1 MTWKDA
7 LVDALVGLLSATA
20 AAAWVLAGFM
30 TLFFGH
36 LLGVV
41 VWGVTTVATVAFIL
55 LSQWG
60 SRRERARN

>member
-7 LVDALVGLLSATA
+7 LVDAMIGLLSAAA
-20 AAAWVLAGFM
+20 AAAWALAGFV

-36 LLGVV
+36 LFGVV

-60 SRRERARN
+60 SRRERARS